1 LPIQQARI
9 ERVKLRDLPQ
19 AKVEM
24 EDTVVV
30 PPAGPLQPNTE
41 IRARLAELDRAE
53 VVTAQVDI
61 L

>member
-1 LPIQQARI
+1 
-9 ERVKLRDLPQ
+9 
-19 AKVEM
+19 M

-53 VVTAQVDI
+53 ATAQVDI

>member
-30 PPAGPLQPNTE
+30 PPAGPLQRNAE

-53 VVTAQVDI
+53 ATAQVDI

>member
-1 LPIQQARI
+1 MSRATRRGRATFAARLTDSI
-9 ERVKLRDLPQ
+9 R
-19 AKVEM
+19 

-53 VVTAQVDI
+53 ATAQVDI